1 LKHGESREARLKP
14 RGAVKAGPNTHQ
26 GASMIPSWKQKHIH
40 STIGVLLIILTSWML
55 TPVETLADEAVEPY
69 YRGLQKRLVND
80 GFDAEWIAEIYS
92 RPDIVFETRNVSLY
106 FVHNESKLNYDQ
118 FSSRRHLRNA
128 RQYMREHA
136 AALANAEK
144 AYGVAPEVITAIIL
158 VETKLGTYLGG
169 NTIFNNLSTMAVMS
183 GKVQRHDIWIAL
195 PEDRRIAKSDFE
207 KKADRKSAWAYAE
220 LKSLLTYAKREGIDP
235 ASITGSYAGAMGIA
249 QFMPSN
255 VLAYAKDGNQDGR
268 VDLFDHADAIT
279 SIASYLKHYGWKPG
293 LSETAARKVIYHYN
307 HSKYYVNAVMKIS
320 KRLKS

>member
-1 LKHGESREARLKP
+1 MIQNRSDNHP
-14 RGAVKAGPNTHQ
+14 QAVTGGWLALI
-26 GASMIPSWKQKHIH
+26 M
-40 STIGVLLIILTSWML
+40 VLLLTFAPLLS
-55 TPVETLADEAVEPY
+55 AQDIEPY
-69 YRGLQKRLVND
+69 YRDLKKRLVAD
-80 GFDAEWIAEIYS
+80 GFDAQWIDEIYN
-92 RPDIVFETRNVSLY
+92 RPQIVFETKNVSLY
-106 FVHNESKLNYDQ
+106 FVHNEAKLNYDQ
-118 FSSRRHLRNA
+118 FISRRHLKNARRYMVEHAEALENA
-128 RQYMREHA
+128 RQTF
-136 AALANAEK
+136 
-144 AYGVAPEVITAIIL
+144 GVDPEVITAIIL